1 MKIEFLR
8 HQKDGTE
15 AWFDKDEAAILI
27 RDEHARWTS
36 MRPDLE
42 PDDHLLEQ
50 HRAKAMEG
58 MLTARRIYVSAVD
71 VMGISREVWLVGSDD
86 KIWIRIGSEWYP
98 AGSDYTATG
107 DEHQEL
113 EDARRRALF
122 L

>member
-1 MKIEFLR
+1 MGIEFLR

-15 AWFDKDEAAILI
+15 AWFEKDEAAILI

-36 MRPDLE
+36 MRPDLK
-42 PDDHLLEQ
+42 PNDRILEHQ
-50 HRAKAMEG
+50 RAKAMEG

-71 VMGISREVWLVGSDD
+71 VTGIRREVWLVGHDD

-107 DEHQEL
+107 DELQEL
-113 EDARRRALF
+113 EGARRMALF